1 MKSKSLILI
10 KLGGSTITDKNIRK
24 KAEIEKIRQLAKE
37 ISEARKKTEDL
48 IIISHGQG
56 SFAHFP
62 ASEFKTKDGFIDD
75 RSPLGLSKVRQECIE
90 LNLLIIS
97 ELIKA
102 NIPAVTIEP
111 FAVMSTTGKKLNQV
125 FLQPFIN
132 VLNRQMVP
140 IVYGDTLSDSEI
152 GCTIYS
158 GETILNILA
167 LKLQDNF
174 KINKVIEVGKT
185 DGVYD
190 ENGETITEIN
200 KQNIFDVRKKLSGSH
215 GTDVTGGMLHKV
227 DEAFQLSE
235 KGIETLLIGSDQGSL
250 EKAILNQPV
259 LGTWI
264 R

>member
-1 MKSKSLILI
+1 MKTKNLILI
-10 KLGGSTITDKNIRK
+10 KLGGSTITDKNVRK
-24 KAEIEKIRQLAKE
+24 KVEIEKIRQLAGE
-37 ISEARKKTEDL
+37 ISTARKKTDDL

-56 SFAHFP
+56 SFAHYP
-62 ASEFKTKDGFIDD
+62 ASKYKTKEGFIDNQ
-75 RSPLGLSKVRQECIE
+75 SPIGLSKVRLECIE
-90 LNLLIIS
+90 LNFLVIS
-97 ELIKA
+97 ELIEA
-102 NIPAVTIEP
+102 DIPAVTIEP
-111 FAVMSTTGKKLNQV
+111 FAAISTAGKKLDQI

-132 VLNRQMVP
+132 SLNSQLVP
-140 IVYGDTLSDSEI
+140 VVYGDTLSDSEI

-167 LKLQDNF
+167 LKLQNNF
-174 KINKVIEVGKT
+174 NIKTIIEVGKT

-190 ENGETITEIN
+190 ENGKIIPEIN
-200 KQNIFDVRKKLSGSH
+200 NQNFSDVRKNLTGSH

-227 DEAFQLSE
+227 DEAHELSK
-235 KGIETLLIGSDQGSL
+235 KGIATLLIGFGKGNL